1 MNNRKTKT
9 AFLTKSAMIAALYVL
24 LTEISALLGISS
36 GVIQFRLSEM
46 FAVLPIF
53 TPAAIPGVFI
63 GCMISN
69 IITGGVFWDVIF
81 GSLAT
86 LIGAVGTYL
95 LRRAPRAV
103 TTLPPILANTVIVP
117 FILTY
122 VYGVPDAL
130 WFLFLTVFVGE
141 ALSAGVLGVLVY
153 GIFLK
158 NKKALGL

>member
-81 GSLAT
+81 GSLAS
-86 LIGAVGTYL
+86 LLGAWGAWALRKKSVYL
-95 LRRAPRAV
+95 VPV
-103 TTLPPILANTVIVP
+103 PTILANMIMVP
-117 FILTY
+117 FVLRY
-122 VYGVPDAL
+122 AYGAEGSIP
-130 WFLFLTVFVGE
+130 FFMLTVGLGEFVC
-141 ALSAGVLGVLVY
+141 AGILGVFLAKTLKKY
-153 GIFLK
+153 KIIF
-158 NKKALGL
+158 

>member
-1 MNNRKTKT
+1 
-9 AFLTKSAMIAALYVL
+9 MIAALYVL

-81 GSLAT
+81 GSLAS
-86 LIGAVGTYL
+86 LLGAWGAWALRKKSVYL
-95 LRRAPRAV
+95 VPV
-103 TTLPPILANTVIVP
+103 PTILANMIIVP
-117 FILTY
+117 FVLRY
-122 VYGVPDAL
+122 AYGAEGSIP
-130 WFLFLTVFVGE
+130 FFMLTVGLGEFVC
-141 ALSAGVLGVLVY
+141 AGILGVFLAKTLKKY
-153 GIFLK
+153 KIIF
-158 NKKALGL
+158 

>member
-81 GSLAT
+81 GSLAS
-86 LIGAVGTYL
+86 LLGAWGAWALRKKSVYL
-95 LRRAPRAV
+95 VPV
-103 TTLPPILANTVIVP
+103 PTILANMIIVP
-117 FILTY
+117 FVLRY
-122 VYGVPDAL
+122 AYGAEGSIP
-130 WFLFLTVFVGE
+130 FFMLTVGFGEFVC
-141 ALSAGVLGVLVY
+141 AGILGVFLAKTLKKY
-153 GIFLK
+153 KIIF
-158 NKKALGL
+158 

>member
-81 GSLAT
+81 GSLAS
-86 LIGAVGTYL
+86 LLGAWGAWALRKKSVYL
-95 LRRAPRAV
+95 VPV
-103 TTLPPILANTVIVP
+103 PTILANMIIVP
-117 FILTY
+117 FVLRY
-122 VYGVPDAL
+122 AYGAEGSIP
-130 WFLFLTVFVGE
+130 FFMLTVGLGEFVC
-141 ALSAGVLGVLVY
+141 AGILGVFLAKTLKKY
-153 GIFLK
+153 KIIF
-158 NKKALGL
+158 

>member
-69 IITGGVFWDVIF
+69 IITGGVFWDVVF
-81 GSLAT
+81 GSLAS
-86 LIGAVGTYL
+86 LLGAWGAWALRKKSVYL
-95 LRRAPRAV
+95 VPV
-103 TTLPPILANTVIVP
+103 PTILANMIIVP
-117 FILTY
+117 FVLRY
-122 VYGVPDAL
+122 AYGAEGSIP
-130 WFLFLTVFVGE
+130 FFMLTVGLGEFVC
-141 ALSAGVLGVLVY
+141 AGILGVFLAKTLKKY
-153 GIFLK
+153 KIIF
-158 NKKALGL
+158 

>member
-36 GVIQFRLSEM
+36 RVIQFRLSEM

-81 GSLAT
+81 GSLAS
-86 LIGAVGTYL
+86 LLGAWGAWALRKKSVYL
-95 LRRAPRAV
+95 VPV
-103 TTLPPILANTVIVP
+103 PTILANMIIVP
-117 FILTY
+117 FVLRY
-122 VYGVPDAL
+122 AYGAEGSIP
-130 WFLFLTVFVGE
+130 FFMLTVGLGEFVC
-141 ALSAGVLGVLVY
+141 AGILGVFLAKTLKKY
-153 GIFLK
+153 KIIF
-158 NKKALGL
+158 